1 MYPSYW
7 PGRWGGYTWFRHS
20 TLWTLSSASSDE
32 SSQRAQLESC
42 TMSFKGSVWANS
54 KLVWK
59 SSEHPSSPWAGRGV
73 EVMAPE
79 GHWAEIHPRPDH
91 QWSKELG
98 ASFRLRP
105 SAGLPRRELFLFL
118 LVLGIFVLGA
128 DRILEGC
135 IWVIVR
141 PWPGSGAGRVC
152 WATVSDPVPERGM
165 LTPVRGP
172 EV

>member
-32 SSQRAQLESC
+32 SSQRAQTESC
-42 TMSFKGSVWANS
+42 TTSFKGSVWANS

-59 SSEHPSSPWAGRGV
+59 SSERPSSPWAGRGV

-79 GHWAEIHPRPDH
+79 GHWAEIHPS
-91 QWSKELG
+91 WYWVSLFWELTEYWRVVFE
-98 ASFRLRP
+98 SQ
-105 SAGLPRRELFLFL
+105 SGLGL
-118 LVLGIFVLGA
+118 A
-128 DRILEGC
+128 
-135 IWVIVR
+135 
-141 PWPGSGAGRVC
+141 SGAGRVC

-172 EV
+172 EAPASRRAVSAGCWRAVSLSLLKSSW